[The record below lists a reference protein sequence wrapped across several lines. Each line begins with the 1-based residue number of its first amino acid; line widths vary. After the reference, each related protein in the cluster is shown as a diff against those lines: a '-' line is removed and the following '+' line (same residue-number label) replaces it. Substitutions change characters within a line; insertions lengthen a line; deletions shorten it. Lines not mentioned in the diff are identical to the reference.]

1 MIYNIFYNS
10 NREIGWTT
18 DSECPDYIVQDQ
30 LTQGLKHLTVDQS
43 DLPIA
48 ENYYVNEAE
57 DGIVLKSTFNP
68 TFSTDTPI
76 LEATINVTGL
86 ALGTEVFVDGVS
98 KGTMSSTTL
107 NLVATDPGSF
117 TIKFKKF
124 EYFEYEKK
132 INVSRY

>member
-57 DGIVLKSTFNP
+57 DGSPSVVAICISTFVVSNSFACPSKNP
-68 TFSTDTPI
+68 ALSSKFPSI
-76 LEATINVTGL
+76 LSISSL
-86 ALGTEVFVDGVS
+86 FFV
-98 KGTMSSTTL
+98 KE
-107 NLVATDPGSF
+107 SF
-117 TIKFKKF
+117 LICWF
-124 EYFEYEKK
+124 
-132 INVSRY
+132 